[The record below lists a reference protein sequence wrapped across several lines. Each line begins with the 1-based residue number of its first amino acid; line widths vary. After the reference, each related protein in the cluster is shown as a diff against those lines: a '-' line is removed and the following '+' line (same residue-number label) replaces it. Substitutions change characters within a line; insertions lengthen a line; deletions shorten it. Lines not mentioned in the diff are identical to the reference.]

1 MTHTRNIVSQL
12 SLSIAVLTV
21 SYLPIETNV
30 WLYVPVYS
38 AVPRPTVN
46 SDTTVSSTSSGGEG
60 NCPLD
65 VVLVTLSCFLSV
77 LVALVVGVVLGWCV
91 GRRVRR
97 ERREG
102 REREI
107 RELSDRRMSEKE
119 LVKQECI
126 YDEPCLTGTAISVA
140 PNQAYGH
147 INIRSNQTN

>member
-1 MTHTRNIVSQL
+1 M
-12 SLSIAVLTV
+12 LTV

-46 SDTTVSSTSSGGEG
+46 SDTTVSSTSNGGEG

-65 VVLVTLSCFLSV
+65 VVLVILSCFLSV

-97 ERREG
+97 ERRE
-102 REREI
+102 REI

-126 YDEPCLTGTAISVA
+126 YDEPCLTKTAISVA

>member
-1 MTHTRNIVSQL
+1 M
-12 SLSIAVLTV
+12 LTV

-60 NCPLD
+60 NCPLA

-97 ERREG
+97 EG

-107 RELSDRRMSEKE
+107 RELSDRRME

-126 YDEPCLTGTAISVA
+126 YDEPCVTKTAISVA

-147 INIRSNQTN
+147 IDNIRSNQTYDSGSFITA